1 MQISVYKYWLIVCP
15 NSWSIRTCIAPQ
27 NAPGDTKCSGSS
39 RLLVEWGR
47 DVAFPRRS
55 WDPVDNAANPWNCGD
70 VVWTQ
75 VGSRQWPFSHVEKLV
90 RNPWWG
96 WNYLETLKWGMID
109 EEKLSWKPEIWL
121 EKPLSRNSWSLKWVN
136 PKSRNR
142 PKLKTYK
149 KHSH

>member
-27 NAPGDTKCSGSS
+27 NAPGDTKRSGSS
-39 RLLVEWGR
+39 RLLVEWAR
-47 DVAFPRRS
+47 HLAFPRRS

-142 PKLKTYK
+142 PKLKT
-149 KHSH
+149 